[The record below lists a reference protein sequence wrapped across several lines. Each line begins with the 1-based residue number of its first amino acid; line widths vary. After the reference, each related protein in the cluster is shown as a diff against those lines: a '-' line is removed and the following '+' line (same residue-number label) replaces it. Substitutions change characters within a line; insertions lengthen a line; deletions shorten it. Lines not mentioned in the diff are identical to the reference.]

1 MNQRVVSGF
10 SLTVLLLVVI
20 GLVSYLSIREFRSTA
35 QLVSRSHY
43 IANLRENLLTDVVSA
58 ESETRGYAITRR
70 PEYLNLYKEALEE
83 VQKGMSKL
91 LASKPHSVTPELV
104 GRLLDLIEL
113 RMERLRLTILERET
127 KKLEVFEGILGPGKK
142 IMDEIRSVSGA
153 LEAEE
158 RRRLEQADLR
168 LKAVSSRTTW
178 IIGLGSISA
187 VLFHLL
193 STVALSRAIT
203 NREHLERSL
212 LEVSER
218 EQRRIGQDLHD
229 GLCQQL
235 TGISLMIRS
244 LQRKLMPGAELEQM
258 QIVELINGCIE
269 EARLVTRGLHPVPN
283 EPAGLVVGL
292 RELVDKVHS
301 DTSISC
307 ELSISGEVHI
317 DDGAVSSNLYRIAQE
332 AVRNSIKHSGAQ
344 TVRVQLQ
351 VSGEKIDMQIEDD
364 GGGLFPNR
372 SRRGLGLEI
381 MKYRATSI
389 GGQFSVERNQPT
401 GTVVKISV
409 VNREAQGKE

>member
-20 GLVSYLSIREFRSTA
+20 GWFSYRSILEFGATA
-35 QLVSRSHY
+35 QLVARAHY
-43 IANLRENLLTDVVSA
+43 IADLRENLLTDVVSA

-70 PEYLNLYKEALEE
+70 PEYLNLYKEAVSE
-83 VQKGMSKL
+83 VQKGMSKML
-91 LASKPHSVTPELV
+91 DSTQQSISPELV
-104 GRLLDLIEL
+104 GRFLDLIEL

-142 IMDEIRSVSGA
+142 LMDEIRSVSGA

-193 STVALSRAIT
+193 STVALSRAIS

-244 LQRKLMPGAELEQM
+244 LQRKLIPGAEREQM

-344 TVRVQLQ
+344 TVRVKLQ

-389 GGQFSVERNQPT
+389 GGQFSVERNQPA
-401 GTVVKISV
+401 GTVVNISV
-409 VNREAQGKE
+409 VNRSAQGKG